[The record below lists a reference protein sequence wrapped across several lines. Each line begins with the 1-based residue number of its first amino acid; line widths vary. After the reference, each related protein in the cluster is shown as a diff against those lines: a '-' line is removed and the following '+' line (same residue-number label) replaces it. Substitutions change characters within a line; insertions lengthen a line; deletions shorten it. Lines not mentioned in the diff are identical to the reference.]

1 MHYVSTGF
9 QFSMLKPA
17 QTHNCTNTIYCER
30 KVIGIVIIYLKDLGL
45 KSFLKSKAMIE
56 SDILIKSLYYLII

>member
-1 MHYVSTGF
+1 MSTGF